1 MSDTS
6 LSFIDPVFL
15 ARFGLS
21 RINALDYFLHPLNPF
36 RSKTQ
41 QSSNEILSM
50 QGISLDTLQ
59 QSQIQQQHLQ
69 GRPYD
74 IVSALRRAEEEY
86 NQQLEKLVG
95 EQYELLPPPEI
106 AEGETPAAGELFV
119 IRHVLRSSKISKKVL
134 GIYYIIQGV
143 IYKSPSVRSVVKAN
157 IARALQALAET
168 CEALST
174 CAVYEPTMGYTW
186 DFELAK
192 KRKGGD
198 DNVIDEDNDGS
209 LSAKRPT
216 KKRMRKVLDNRP
228 PGEATEEEEEGLRAI
243 EAIDKILV
251 RLSKS
256 EVTTA
261 TLKDAPA

>member
-95 EQYELLPPPEI
+95 EQYELLPPPES
-106 AEGETPAAGELFV
+106 AEGEAPAAGELFV

-157 IARALQALAET
+157 LARALQALAET
-168 CEALST
+168 CEALSA

-186 DFELAK
+186 DFEPAK

-198 DNVIDEDNDGS
+198 DDAIDDVDDA
-209 LSAKRPT
+209 LSAKRPA
-216 KKRMRKVLDNRP
+216 KKRVRKVLDNRP

-243 EAIDKILV
+243 ESIDKILV

-256 EVTTA
+256 EVTTS
-261 TLKDAPA
+261 TLGDASA